1 MSGEPGSFVV
11 TGAAGGVGAA
21 AVRQLA
27 ERGANVM
34 AVDIDADGLERTRET
49 TSGAPGAVVTQRAD
63 VGDENAVRSYVDDAA
78 GRFGGLDGVFN
89 IAGIEGKFEFIGGGS
104 TENYD
109 NVMRVNARSVFLN
122 MKYVIPKLIENG
134 GGAVVNVGSHL
145 AWHGAA
151 TLGAYCASKHAVL
164 GLTRAG
170 ALEHATQNVRVNAV
184 CPSSIET
191 AMAERVSFAINPD
204 DIRAGKQVL
213 IDQSPNER
221 LATAD
226 EVAAVGVWLLLDAPH
241 HINGTLIPV
250 DGGQAARAR

>member
-1 MSGEPGSFVV
+1 MSSFIV

-34 AVDIDADGLERTRET
+34 AVDLDAEGLERTRAAAD
-49 TSGAPGAVVTQRAD
+49 GGQVVTQAAD
-63 VGDENAVRSYVDDAA
+63 VGDEEAVRSYVDDAA
-78 GRFGGLDGVFN
+78 SRFGSLDGVFN
-89 IAGIEGKFEFIGGGS
+89 IAGIEGEFEFVGGGS
-104 TENYD
+104 TENFD

-122 MKYVIPKLIENG
+122 MKYVIPQLLENG
-134 GGAVVNVGSHL
+134 GGAVVSVGSHL

-151 TLGAYCASKHAVL
+151 TLGAYCASKHAVM
-164 GLTRAG
+164 GLTRAA

-191 AMAERVSFAINPD
+191 AMAERVSYAINPD
-204 DIRAGKQVL
+204 DVQAGKQVL
-213 IDQSPNER
+213 IDQSPQER

-241 HINGTLIPV
+241 HINGVLIPV